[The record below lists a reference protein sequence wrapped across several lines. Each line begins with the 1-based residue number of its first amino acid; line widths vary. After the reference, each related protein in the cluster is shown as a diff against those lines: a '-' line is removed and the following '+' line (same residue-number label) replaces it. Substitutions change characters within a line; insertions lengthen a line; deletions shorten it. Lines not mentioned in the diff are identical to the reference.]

1 MMLKGKVVKVREIFN
16 KNGEQ
21 VVSKF
26 SGKPMTEI
34 LVQTGDKL
42 ESLLVSDGIAKRLET
57 LDGITGSTTI
67 ERLNALK
74 ASGRETTFTK
84 ITEGK
89 FSRWEVL

>member
-1 MMLKGKVVKVREIFN
+1 MMLKGKVVKVREIFS

-26 SGKPMTEI
+26 TGKPMIEI

-57 LDGITGSTTI
+57 LEGITGSTTT

-74 ASGRETTFTK
+74 ASGRETTFAK